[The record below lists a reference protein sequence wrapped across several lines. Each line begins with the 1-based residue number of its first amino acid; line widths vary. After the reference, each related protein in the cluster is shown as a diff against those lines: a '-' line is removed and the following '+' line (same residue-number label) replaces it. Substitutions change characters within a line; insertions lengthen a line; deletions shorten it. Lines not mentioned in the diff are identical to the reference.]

1 MSLPRGLVPLG
12 ERNYALYVLGHAV
25 SHSGTAMEV
34 TATSWVLYELTG
46 SPLLLGLAGLVRTAP
61 IFAFVLIG
69 GAVADR
75 FPRRPILFM
84 TQLGF
89 LTNALVLGTL
99 VATGIVAPWHIYLI
113 SFLNATLNAFDVPT
127 RQALFPSLV
136 PRKQV
141 AAAVTL
147 NAVASRSGN
156 LVGPAVAGLVMALVS
171 NAAPFFLNAASYLAL
186 VAALLAMRMPSLPGP
201 ARATLP
207 LPRHLAEG
215 VSYALGHRVL
225 LPLLVLEGLASLFGH
240 NTALLTIFARDVLQ
254 TGPEGLGLL
263 RAAVAAGAL
272 VGMATLVFARE
283 VRRTGV
289 LMLIAALGYATAL
302 GTFAL
307 SGSLALSLA
316 ALAALGLAD
325 ALWSATRNVAAQVVC
340 PEAMRGR
347 IMSLVVL
354 VTRGTTHLAE
364 LQAGALIVA
373 LGPAGAALTGAAVIA
388 GGVTLTAIRRPALRH
403 FSTAAARRVIP
414 GTDLAA
420 E

>member
-1 MSLPRGLVPLG
+1 MRLPAGLAPLR

-46 SPLLLGLAGLVRTAP
+46 SPLLLGLAGLVRTVP

-69 GAVADR
+69 GAAADR
-75 FPRRPILFM
+75 FPRLPILFV

-89 LTNALVLGTL
+89 LANALVLGTL
-99 VATGIVAPWHIYLI
+99 VATGNVAPWHIYAI
-113 SFLNATLNAFDVPT
+113 SFLNATLNAFDVPA

-136 PRKQV
+136 PRRQV

-147 NAVASRSGN
+147 NAVAARSGN
-156 LVGPAVAGLVMALVS
+156 LVGPAVAGLVMALAS
-171 NAAPFFLNAASYLAL
+171 NAAPFFLNAVSYLAL
-186 VAALLAMRMPSLPGP
+186 VAALLAMRIPSVP
-201 ARATLP
+201 ARARAALP
-207 LPRHLAEG
+207 LRRELAEG
-215 VSYALGHRVL
+215 VSYALRHGVL
-225 LPLLVLEGLASLFGH
+225 LPLLVLEALASLFGH
-240 NTALLTIFARDVLQ
+240 NTALLTVFARDVLR

-272 VGMATLVFARE
+272 AGMAILVFARE

-289 LMLIAALGYATAL
+289 LMLVAALGYAAAL

-307 SGSLALSLA
+307 SGSLGLSLA
-316 ALAALGLAD
+316 ALAALGVAD
-325 ALWSATRNVAAQVVC
+325 ALWSATRNVAAQVVS

-347 IMSLVVL
+347 VMSLVVL

-364 LQAGALIVA
+364 LQSGALIVA
-373 LGPAGAALTGAAVIA
+373 LGPVGAALAGAAVIA
-388 GGVTLTAIRRPALRH
+388 GGVTVTARRRPALRR
-403 FSTAAARRVIP
+403 FSTAAARRVAAE
-414 GTDLAA
+414 TELAA